1 MPNIGA
7 RLRQLREA
15 KGLSQGDIETKT
27 GLLRSYVSRVEN
39 GHTVPSL
46 ETLQRFAAALEIS
59 LYQLFYVGEGQSP
72 GSHVTQQTGLE
83 ELTKEGGGGTGS
95 DAGFVGQLKAFASR
109 INESD
114 REALLGLADRLAARK

>member
-59 LYQLFYVGEGQSP
+59 LYQLFYVGDGRSP
-72 GSHVTQQTGLE
+72 ASHSTLQTGLE
-83 ELTKEGGGGTGS
+83 ELTKEGGGTGS
-95 DAGFVGQLKAFASR
+95 EAGFLGQLKAFASR